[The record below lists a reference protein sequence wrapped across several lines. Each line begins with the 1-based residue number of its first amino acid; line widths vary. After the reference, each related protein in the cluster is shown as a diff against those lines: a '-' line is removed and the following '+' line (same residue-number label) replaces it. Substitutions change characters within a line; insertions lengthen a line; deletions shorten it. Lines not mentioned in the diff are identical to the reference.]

1 MKLDKETFVKH
12 GFWFALG
19 AFALLWL
26 IGMIVLK
33 FSAGSAVAKEREV
46 YTNSLKGITDVKNPK
61 NESFLTAWN
70 KYAAAYEKEK
80 DKVWEKAFLNQ
91 NPPDRPDLCVM
102 TWPSGA
108 LADKH
113 KYPDD
118 PFTIRELDDY
128 KVTVYPNQFAALETE
143 FKPVFGPKGPVV
155 LAGGLETMVPRVP
168 WAKTPTPEEVWLAQ
182 EDFWVHRELLRTVRG
197 ALEAVGHF
205 ERVGNPEKLADGKV
219 QFHFKNKLWDVNLL
233 LERSEAGG
241 IRVSGQS
248 TIKNIHPA
256 RRTMALGNAA
266 AGAAGL
272 GLLLH
277 SKPITPSNPGFT
289 FLVPGDPVAFGETRE
304 FKQPSNRIDS
314 VNFNKL
320 EDIGLEQAFDV
331 TTSPVKQ
338 VNLIAAPYNSHRTA
352 KWPLKQWELFKPKEE
367 EGQDASGSGGADTR
381 MVPGGP
387 GGPGSGDAPGGPGM
401 MAMMGAGSKDVTLHG
416 LVRNRYLTANP
427 YVRCMPVALVM
438 IVDQSQLQD
447 VEAAIL
453 NSRLRIQITQESW
466 VRVHNF
472 RPGSDA
478 SSPLAGGIGVPP
490 VGPGMGMNPGK
501 FRPGMGPS
509 MGAAGPAAGGPGA
522 GVPRPPITGGGDTRG
537 GMRPGGVTSDLPG
550 PGRGMVPGAGPPGMI
565 GPPTEG
571 EGVQEDDPNLV
582 ELTVY
587 GIASVY
593 ERYPA
598 NPNKKK
604 EEEPAK

>member
-61 NESFLTAWN
+61 NDSFLTAWD
-70 KYAAAYEKEK
+70 KYAKAYEKEK
-80 DKVWEKAFLNQ
+80 DKVWKIAFENQ
-91 NPPDRPDLCVM
+91 NPPGRPDLWVM
-102 TWPSGA
+102 TWPSGD
-108 LADKH
+108 LARKH
-113 KYPDD
+113 QYPDD

-128 KVTVYPNQFAALETE
+128 KGTVYPNQFTALEAE
-143 FKPVFGPKGPVV
+143 FKEVFGPKGPVV
-155 LAGGLETMVPRVP
+155 LVGGLETMVPRVP

-182 EDFWVHRELLRTVRG
+182 EDFWVQRELLRTVKS
-197 ALEAVGHF
+197 ALDTVGHF
-205 ERVGNPEKLADGKV
+205 ERVGKPEKLPDNKL

-233 LERSEAGG
+233 LERSDGGG
-241 IRVSGQS
+241 IRVSAES

-256 RRTMALGNAA
+256 RRTMALGNAQ

-272 GLLLH
+272 GLRLRDV
-277 SKPITPSNPGFT
+277 SVPITPSTPGFV
-289 FLVPGDPVAFGETRE
+289 FAVPGDPVAFGETRQ

-314 VNFNKL
+314 VSFNKP
-320 EDIGLEQAFDV
+320 ENIGLEQAFDV

-338 VNLIAAPYNSHRTA
+338 VTQLALAYNSHRTA

-367 EGQDASGSGGADTR
+367 EEGQDSSGGADAAGK
-381 MVPGGP
+381 MGGPGAADVPGGP
-387 GGPGSGDAPGGPGM
+387 GMAPG
-401 MAMMGAGSKDVTLHG
+401 MGAGANNVTLHG
-416 LVRNRYLTANP
+416 LQRNRYLTVNP

-478 SSPLAGGIGVPP
+478 PGTFAGGIGMPA
-490 VGPGMGMNPGK
+490 GPGMGMNPGK
-501 FRPGMGPS
+501 FRGPGIGVGPS
-509 MGAAGPAAGGPGA
+509 LGAAGPSAGGS
-522 GVPRPPITGGGDTRG
+522 GVPRPPLNTGGDTRG
-537 GMRPGGVTSDLPG
+537 GATVSRPPIERDVPG
-550 PGRGMVPGAGPPGMI
+550 PGRGMVPGAGPGMI

-604 EEEPAK
+604 EEPAK